1 MCPSSLV
8 ETTKVEEEDEVYYT
22 KIALSIGR
30 SRFLQ
35 FLDLIFSKIHI

>member
-22 KIALSIGR
+22 KIALSLGR
-30 SRFLQ
+30 SRFLPS
-35 FLDLIFSKIHI
+35 LDFMFSKFYI

>member
-22 KIALSIGR
+22 KIALSLGR
-30 SRFLQ
+30 GWFLQ
-35 FLDLIFSKIHI
+35 FLDPIFSKIGI